1 MCVCVREK
9 PRMHIQDFA
18 LNYCGKYCRS
28 FHIKHVNAV
37 SNVHQILQWQIQIK
51 IKVQP
56 INCKDTASHGLSL
69 QQKKLIYILKFALFK
84 NVLCCIC

>member
-1 MCVCVREK
+1 
-9 PRMHIQDFA
+9 
-18 LNYCGKYCRS
+18 
-28 FHIKHVNAV
+28 
-37 SNVHQILQWQIQIK
+37 
-51 IKVQP
+51 VQP